1 MKKFFAIFIPI
12 AVAVIYIGI
21 SVLFMNR
28 FPMRTTL
35 NGVDVSGKKS
45 ADAQAALLKD
55 IMKQSVTLIGK
66 DGTETVL
73 TAEDMKLSAPRGDL
87 IDELA
92 HRKNGFAWP
101 VSLFKKTEYE
111 LDGVPVFRQEEILKA
126 VEALPIFDAENAVPP
141 TDAYY
146 EFRDDRYVI
155 VPETDGTLPVAEK
168 VTEAVMKAL
177 IEDKREVDLGLAQ
190 CYETAAVTADDP
202 DLNMTVTFLNNFASA
217 RLEFHF
223 GDKTEVLDGD
233 TIKTWIMSDTPE
245 DGAAGTAG
253 NEEGG
258 EGAAADSAASGSPDA
273 GDYFDEVQ
281 LRSFVADLSKKY
293 DTYGRH
299 RSFTKHDGST
309 MTITAGT
316 YGWWMDQNS
325 TAQAIK
331 EAVSQ
336 GYQGDFEPVYFQK
349 AASYGTPDYGNS
361 YVEVDLDQQHVYV
374 YQNGSLVTDTDC
386 VSGKAITGNGTPGG
400 IYALTYKE
408 KDATLVGEGYT
419 SPVGYWMPF
428 NGNVGLHDASWRN
441 EFGGKIY
448 VESGS
453 HGCVNLP
460 VAAAGAI
467 FNTIE
472 KGEAVIVYGGMTQGQ
487 AQEYKTQREADEALL
502 KQLEEA
508 GVSLE
513 SLGMTLEEYK
523 AGLLAGT
530 VQPPQPA
537 AETAPAQDQGAGSE
551 AIFQGARQE
560 SIPISSIPQVTE
572 ENAAQN
578 TEGSPQQ

>member
-1 MKKFFAIFIPI
+1 MKTF
-12 AVAVIYIGI
+12 
-21 SVLFMNR
+21 
-28 FPMRTTL
+28 L

-73 TAEDMKLSAPRGDL
+73 TAADMKLSAPRGDL

-92 HRKNGFAWP
+92 HRKSGFAWP

-111 LDGVPVFRQEEILKA
+111 LDGVPVFREEEIRNA
-126 VEALPIFDAENAVPP
+126 VEALPIFAPENAIPP
-141 TDAYY
+141 KDAYY
-146 EFRDDRYVI
+146 EFQGDRYVI

-168 VTEAVMKAL
+168 VTAAVMNAL
-177 IEDKREVDLGLAQ
+177 IEGEKEVDLGLAQ
-190 CYETAAVTADDP
+190 CYETAAITADDP
-202 DLNMTVTFLNNFASA
+202 DLNMTVTFLNNFATA

-223 GDKTEVLDGD
+223 GDQTEVLDGD
-233 TIKTWIMSDTPE
+233 TIKTWIMTDTPE
-245 DGAAGTAG
+245 GAGVASA
-253 NEEGG
+253 EGSSEG
-258 EGAAADSAASGSPDA
+258 EGAAAYAGSEAGSEGADVGGTDA
-273 GDYFDEVQ
+273 GAYFDEVQ
-281 LRSFVADLSKKY
+281 LRSFVAELSRKY
-293 DTYGRH
+293 DTYGTH
-299 RSFTKHDGST
+299 RAFTKHDGSS

-349 AASYGTPDYGNS
+349 AASYGTPDFGNS

-386 VSGKAITGNGTPGG
+386 VSGKAIAGNGTPGG

-419 SPVGYWMPF
+419 SPVSYWMPF
-428 NGNVGLHDASWRN
+428 NGNVGLHDASWRG

-460 VAAAGAI
+460 PAAAGAI
-467 FNTIE
+467 FNAVE
-472 KGEAVIVYGGMTQGQ
+472 KGEAVIVYGGMSAAQ
-487 AQEYKTQREADEALL
+487 AQEYKAQREADEALL
-502 KQLEEA
+502 QQLEAA
-508 GVSLE
+508 GISLE

-530 VQPPQPA
+530 VQTPEAA
-537 AETAPAQDQGAGSE
+537 AEENAPAPEEGAGAE
-551 AIFQGARQE
+551 AVFPGLQPE
-560 SIPISSIPQVTE
+560 SIPISSIPQDAGVTGE
-572 ENAAQN
+572 
-578 TEGSPQQ
+578 

>member
-1 MKKFFAIFIPI
+1 M
-12 AVAVIYIGI
+12 
-21 SVLFMNR
+21 
-28 FPMRTTL
+28 
-35 NGVDVSGKKS
+35 
-45 ADAQAALLKD
+45 
-55 IMKQSVTLIGK
+55 
-66 DGTETVL
+66 
-73 TAEDMKLSAPRGDL
+73 
-87 IDELA
+87 
-92 HRKNGFAWP
+92 
-101 VSLFKKTEYE
+101 
-111 LDGVPVFRQEEILKA
+111 
-126 VEALPIFDAENAVPP
+126 
-141 TDAYY
+141 
-146 EFRDDRYVI
+146 I

-233 TIKTWIMSDTPE
+233 TIKTWIMSDSPE
-245 DGAAGTAG
+245 DGTAGTAG

-578 TEGSPQQ
+578 AESTPQQ